1 MMSKCLTRFP
11 ISGLGEPNIYH
22 DSGMFYK
29 EVGILLGGCL
39 TVKNLWWFLTGDDE
53 VGSAIILFDIQGYD
67 IFEHFSKLKKV

>member
-1 MMSKCLTRFP
+1 
-11 ISGLGEPNIYH
+11 LGIP
-22 DSGMFYK
+22 
-29 EVGILLGGCL
+29 LGGCL